1 MTITITDDGHIT
13 IDRRDRE
20 RTTYKIPPKLAET
33 AQSVMHGT
41 LAKLIH
47 DAGIEKCPKKKQE

>member
-1 MTITITDDGHIT
+1 MTITITDDGLVT

-33 AQSVMHGT
+33 AQSIVHGT

-47 DAGIEKCPKKKQE
+47 DAGGVKE